1 MFARS
6 ARAGRTASLIALLG
20 VALLV
25 LRVSP
30 ARAARER
37 SGSIDVFLVLDE
49 SGSMKPIF
57 SKVTAF
63 VADALVQGYLEP
75 EDYLCVIGFS
85 SEARIRVSQR
95 LSSEAERENL
105 AEMVGTL
112 NVVPQ
117 GYTDFGRALE
127 EALRQLERLSHPS
140 HQQVVLILTDG
151 VNHPPRDSP
160 YFAPVQPDRPH
171 RPAGSS
177 GMPPTSGFNDRF
189 LAQVESLSKKGFRTH
204 VVGIGTLT
212 DARKLGEALATD
224 YTLLKAF
231 DAAELEKGLAR
242 FWDDTINLK
251 GLSGPE
257 EPCLPGEEM
266 TLLARLASTSDQ
278 EREVQVS
285 GVAVSEVRRVFG
297 GSTPEDLGATAAV
310 AESRWT
316 FSPRQERELVVK
328 VGLPPEFPAGD
339 FAATLK
345 FDQASAVR
353 FYPPEASFTFHVP
366 SFWERHGF
374 ALAGSAIG
382 LIFSGTGFTFYR
394 RRPIPVTMVV
404 DGEAQTLRPVPF
416 RIQGHAS
423 VGGGASDRFRLVGL
437 PQKVAVLERR
447 SVTSFALLSSKP
459 DLVPTLPEYALGE
472 AIEVR
477 IAEGAL
483 ERKVVRFVRWR
494 KKPGAVKTRPVPAA
508 PKPTAGGGV
517 DFR

>member
-1 MFARS
+1 LKTP
-6 ARAGRTASLIALLG
+6 RAGRTAFFIAPLG

-25 LRVSP
+25 LGP
-30 ARAARER
+30 LHAHAARER
-37 SGSIDVFLVLDE
+37 SGSVDVFLVLDE

-57 SKVTAF
+57 SRVTAF
-63 VADALVQGYLEP
+63 IGEALVQGYLEP

-95 LSSEAERENL
+95 LSSEAEKENL
-105 AEMVGTL
+105 AELVRTL

-117 GYTDFGRALE
+117 GYTDLGRALE

-160 YFAPVQPDRPH
+160 YFAPVKPDK
-171 RPAGSS
+171 GG

-204 VVGIGTLT
+204 VVGIGTIT
-212 DARKLGEALATD
+212 DAQKLGDALATD
-224 YTLLKAF
+224 YTLLQAF
-231 DAAELEKGLAR
+231 DAAELEKSLAR
-242 FWDDTINLK
+242 FWDDTINLE
-251 GLSGPE
+251 GVAGPE
-257 EPCLPGEEM
+257 APCLPGDEM
-266 TLLARLASTSDQ
+266 SLSARLASTSDQ

-285 GVAVSEVRRVFG
+285 GVTVSELKRVVG
-297 GSTPEDLGATAAV
+297 DSATESLSATAEV
-310 AESRWT
+310 AEPRWT
-316 FSPRQERELVVK
+316 FSPRQERELLVK
-328 VGLPPEFPAGD
+328 VRLPPEFPAGD

-345 FDQASAVR
+345 FDQASAVK
-353 FYPPEASFTFHVP
+353 FYPPEATFTFHVP

-374 ALAGSAIG
+374 TLAGSALG
-382 LIFSGTGFTFYR
+382 LAFAGAGLVFYR

-416 RIQGHAS
+416 RVTGHAS

-447 SVTSFALLSSKP
+447 SVTSFALISSRP
-459 DLVPTLPEYALGE
+459 DLVPTLPDYALGDP
-472 AIEVR
+472 IEVR
-477 IAEGAL
+477 TAEGAA
-483 ERKVVRFVRWR
+483 ERRVVRFVRHQKR
-494 KKPGAVKTRPVPAA
+494 PSAVQARPVPAA
-508 PKPTAGGGV
+508 RTPTSGGGV